1 MVYFPEVFSNKSDK
15 FARLSIWLITR
26 ESIVCPNVRDLFTA
40 GGNGDYLIK
49 EKIYKN
55 IPRVFIKLFENISSV
70 LEILIDTPAFELN
83 EYWEEKT
90 NENNK
95 IMDWIKSIAF
105 NSKTI
110 RGAKH
115 LDIKKMLTELII

>member
-1 MVYFPEVFSNKSDK
+1 M
-15 FARLSIWLITR
+15 
-26 ESIVCPNVRDLFTA
+26 
-40 GGNGDYLIK
+40 
-49 EKIYKN
+49 
-55 IPRVFIKLFENISSV
+55 
-70 LEILIDTPAFELN
+70 IDTPAFELN

-115 LDIKKMLTELII
+115 LDIKKMLTELIILRLLMLKTLLFLTASEKSNRRGFWVWYYKRH